1 MANKIR
7 NKSIYGSI
15 PWEIVDRARPGRPNE
30 KTKSRQV
37 PRISV
42 LLPVDSTTNR
52 AELHRAH
59 TSILEQ
65 STPPDEILLVTNQSL
80 PGDLLTAIKE
90 VVSTDSVSRHEHI
103 PAAAGLGSVLQAGLN
118 RCSGRYVARMDADDV
133 ALPERFSEQHA
144 VLTDGGV
151 DIVGTQLTEFR
162 DDPSAPH
169 RTRHVPST
177 HKEIADNMRFRCP
190 LNHPTTMFDRE
201 SVLAVG
207 GYREFPMMED
217 WELWA
222 RCLASG
228 LRFRNLER
236 SLVRAHVDELAARRG
251 GMDYVRAEIR
261 MARELRRLGIASRR
275 DTLSHLSLRLPPR
288 VLPARLREL
297 VYSWFAR

>member
-1 MANKIR
+1 M
-7 NKSIYGSI
+7 
-15 PWEIVDRARPGRPNE
+15 
-30 KTKSRQV
+30 
-37 PRISV
+37 
-42 LLPVDSTTNR
+42 LLPVGSTTDR
-52 AELHRAH
+52 AALQRAH

-65 STPPDEILLVTNQSL
+65 TKPPDEILLLTNQSL
-80 PGDLLTAIKE
+80 PRDLLTAME
-90 VVSTDSVSRHEHI
+90 ELVSTDSVSCHEHI
-103 PAAAGLGSVLQAGLN
+103 PAASGLGGVLQAGLN

-133 ALPERFSEQHA
+133 ALPERFSEQHT

-151 DIVGTQLTEFR
+151 DIVGTQLAEFQ

-169 RTRHVPST
+169 RTRTVPPT
-177 HKEIADNMRFRCP
+177 HEGIADSMSFRCP

-201 SVLAVG
+201 SVLAAG

-236 SLVRAHVDELAARRG
+236 SLVRAHVDDLATRRG
-251 GMDYVRAEIR
+251 GMAYVQAEIR
-261 MARELRRLGIASRR
+261 MARELRRLGIASPR

-288 VLPARLREL
+288 LLPARLREL